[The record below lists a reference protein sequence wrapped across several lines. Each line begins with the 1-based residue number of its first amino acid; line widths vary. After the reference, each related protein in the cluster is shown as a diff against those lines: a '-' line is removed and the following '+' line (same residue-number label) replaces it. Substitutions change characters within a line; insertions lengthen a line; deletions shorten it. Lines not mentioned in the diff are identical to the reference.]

1 MSSENLP
8 EAILRTKDGSSMALE
23 GVNIQGTLRGFAAEI
38 TVEQHYRNT
47 RKNNIEAV
55 YTFPLPIGAVLLDV
69 ELEIGE
75 RRLSGR
81 VIEKKAAEE
90 RYEDAITSGD
100 TALMIEVTG
109 PGLYTLNL
117 GNLLAGESAVIRYR
131 YAMLLSW
138 QGDRVRLVLPTTLAP
153 RYGNPAKAG
162 LAPHQVPET
171 SLMVSYPLTLNL
183 TVEGQLAEG
192 EVSCPTH
199 MITTTRSETRLSIKL
214 GDSATLDRDFVLSM
228 RGCQESAAC
237 VFDQPEREKVILAS
251 MRIPPLPKRD
261 EKPLRLKVV
270 IDCSGSMAGIS
281 IAQARKAALEI
292 LNQLRPGDLFNIT
305 LFGSSVRHFW
315 ADLVPAEARYI
326 TMAWKQLESL
336 DANLGG
342 TETGAALH
350 AVYGLGQKRSKSLF
364 GSKARVLKEKGEDV
378 GTGAQPQI
386 LLITDGQVWEFEEII
401 KEAVESNHRV
411 FTVGVGFSAVE
422 GLVGELA
429 AKTGGAC
436 ELVSPQE
443 GMTERILSQF
453 YRLRQPRMTLKGLK
467 LGVTPRWFTP
477 LSKAVFA
484 GDTVHVYAG
493 IDGDA
498 PQSVS
503 LGVVDAQGATIKVE
517 AAIGASDWSE
527 LPRMAAA
534 ARIAS
539 PKATEEE
546 KLQLALDHQL
556 LTDQTNCLI
565 VAERAEKAEDL
576 PELAKVAH
584 MLPAGWG
591 GTGNTVMACV
601 GLRTGTDNLPMFS
614 VSRSRRTRSEKL
626 SLSSCVS
633 SPMASYDIPA
643 FLRKQTDDYED
654 QPALSVIFDS
664 NGHIKVEESFS
675 DSPQNFIANIY
686 AGMPG
691 FQNTDKL
698 PNTLEALEDFGLP
711 TELATALRD
720 ISSEGWTER
729 VIVAAF
735 LMAMTQLKHLSAEF
749 PREFSRLIFA
759 NWKRTGTNQLI
770 LDRVTTLIARSI
782 ATDWALDLGEES
794 SVGAHP

>member
-8 EAILRTKDGSSMALE
+8 EAILRTKDGSSMPLE

-47 RKNNIEAV
+47 RKKNIEAV
-55 YTFPLPIGAVLLDV
+55 YTFPLPMGAVLLDV

-75 RRLSGR
+75 RRLRGQ
-81 VIEKKAAEE
+81 VVEKKAAEE

-109 PGLYTLNL
+109 PGLYTLNF
-117 GNLLAGESAVIRYR
+117 GNLLAGETAVIRYR
-131 YAMLLSW
+131 YAVLLFW
-138 QGDRVRLVLPTTLAP
+138 QGDRVRLVLPTALAP

-199 MITTTRSETRLSIKL
+199 MITTTRGETGLSIKL

-261 EKPLRLKVV
+261 EKPLRLKIV

-364 GSKARVLKEKGEDV
+364 GSKARVLKEQGEDA

-386 LLITDGQVWEFEEII
+386 LLITDGQVWEYEEII

-467 LGVTPRWFTP
+467 LGVTPKWFTP

-493 IDGDA
+493 IVGGA

-503 LGVVDAQGATIKVE
+503 LGAVDAQGATIKVE

-546 KLQLALDHQL
+546 KLQLALDNQL
-556 LTDQTNCLI
+556 LTDQTNYLI
-565 VAERAEKAEDL
+565 VAERAEKVEEL
-576 PELAKVAH
+576 PELAKVDH

-591 GTGNTVMACV
+591 GTGSVRVACNTVGVVSESMM
-601 GLRTGTDNLPMFS
+601 LFS
-614 VSRSRRTRSEKL
+614 PSRPRNSRSERI
-626 SLSSCVS
+626 SSCVS
-633 SPMASYDIPA
+633 SGIAKYDIPA
-643 FLRKQTDDYED
+643 FLRRQTDDYAE
-654 QPALSVIFDS
+654 QPMLSVIFDS
-664 NGHIKVEESFS
+664 DGHIKVGESAT
-675 DSPQNFIANIY
+675 DSPQHFIANLY

-691 FQNTDKL
+691 FQNPDKL
-698 PNTLEALEDFGLP
+698 PNTVEALEDFGLP
-711 TELATALRD
+711 TELGTALRD

-782 ATDWALDLGEES
+782 ATDWALDLGEETT
-794 SVGAHP
+794 VGAHP

>member
-8 EAILRTKDGSSMALE
+8 EAILRTKDGSSMPLE

-47 RKNNIEAV
+47 RKKNIEAV

-75 RRLSGR
+75 RRLRGQ
-81 VIEKKAAEE
+81 VVEKKAAEE

-109 PGLYTLNL
+109 PGLYTLNF
-117 GNLLAGESAVIRYR
+117 GNLLAGETAVIRYR
-131 YAMLLSW
+131 YAVLLSW

-153 RYGNPAKAG
+153 RYGDPVKAG

-171 SLMVSYPLTLNL
+171 SLVVSYPLKLSL

-199 MITTTRSETRLSIKL
+199 MITTTRSETGLSIKL
-214 GDSATLDRDFVLSM
+214 GDSATLDRDFVLLM

-326 TMAWKQLESL
+326 TMAWQQLESL

-364 GSKARVLKEKGEDV
+364 GSKARGLNEKGDDV
-378 GTGAQPQI
+378 ATGAQPQI
-386 LLITDGQVWEFEEII
+386 LLITDGQVWEYEEII

-411 FTVGVGFSAVE
+411 FTVGVGLSAVE

-429 AKTGGAC
+429 TKTGGAC

-467 LGVTPRWFTP
+467 LGVTPKWFTP

-498 PQSVS
+498 PNTVS
-503 LGVVDAQGATIKVE
+503 LGAIDSQGNAIKVE
-517 AAIGASDWSE
+517 AAIGTSNWSE

-539 PKATEEE
+539 PKATQEE
-546 KLQLALDHQL
+546 KLQLALESQL
-556 LTDQTNCLI
+556 LTDQTNYLI
-565 VAERAEKAEDL
+565 VAERSEKVEDL
-576 PELAKVAH
+576 PMLAKVPH

-591 GTGNTVMACV
+591 GTGSVQVACNIAGAV
-601 GLRTGTDNLPMFS
+601 AGGIALFS
-614 VSRSRRTRSEKL
+614 PSRARNSRVSN
-626 SLSSCVS
+626 CVS
-633 SPMASYDIPA
+633 GGISKYDIPA
-643 FLRKQTDDYED
+643 FLRKQTDDYEE

-664 NGHIKVEESFS
+664 NGHIKVGDAVAE
-675 DSPQNFIANIY
+675 SPQHFIANLY

-691 FQNTDKL
+691 FQNPDKL
-698 PNTLEALEDFGLP
+698 PNTVEALEDFGLP
-711 TELATALRD
+711 TELATALRE

-729 VIVAAF
+729 VIVAAL

-782 ATDWALDLGEES
+782 ATDWVLDLGEES
-794 SVGAHP
+794 ALGTHS

>member
-8 EAILRTKDGSSMALE
+8 EAILRTKDGSSMPLE

-38 TVEQHYRNT
+38 TVEQRYRNT
-47 RKNNIEAV
+47 RKKNIEAV
-55 YTFPLPIGAVLLDV
+55 YTFPLPMGSVLLDV

-75 RRLSGR
+75 RRLRGQ
-81 VIEKKAAEE
+81 VVEKKVAEE

-109 PGLYTLNL
+109 PGLYTLNF

-171 SLMVSYPLTLNL
+171 SLLVSYPLTLNL

-199 MITTTRSETRLSIKL
+199 MITTTRSETGLSIKL
-214 GDSATLDRDFVLSM
+214 GDSAKLDRDFVLSM

-251 MRIPPLPKRD
+251 MRIPPMAKRD

-281 IAQARKAALEI
+281 ITQARKAALEI

-350 AVYGLGQKRSKSLF
+350 AVYGLGQKRGKPLF
-364 GSKARVLKEKGEDV
+364 GSTVRVLKDKGDD
-378 GTGAQPQI
+378 GLIATQPQI
-386 LLITDGQVWEFEEII
+386 LLITDGQVWEYGEII
-401 KEAVESNHRV
+401 KEAIEASHRV
-411 FTVGVGFSAVE
+411 FTVGVGLSAVE

-429 AKTGGAC
+429 TQTGGAC

-453 YRLRQPRMTLKGLK
+453 HRLRQPRLTLKGLK
-467 LGVTPRWFTP
+467 LGVTPKWFTP

-493 IDGDA
+493 IDGEA
-498 PQSVS
+498 PNKVS
-503 LGVVDAQGATIKVE
+503 LGAVDSEGNTIKVE
-517 AAIGASDWSE
+517 ADIGKSDWSE

-539 PKATEEE
+539 PKAIQEE
-546 KLQLALDHQL
+546 KLQLALESQL
-556 LTDQTNCLI
+556 LTDQTNYLI
-565 VAERAEKAEDL
+565 VAERAEKVEEL
-576 PELAKVAH
+576 PELAKVSH

-591 GTGNTVMACV
+591 GTGLTILNT
-601 GLRTGTDNLPMFS
+601 TS
-614 VSRSRRTRSEKL
+614 SL
-626 SLSSCVS
+626 SLCESNVMYSARSASGNLKAMAYAGVS
-633 SPMASYDIPA
+633 KYDIPA
-643 FLRKQTDDYED
+643 FLRRNADGFDEHPTH
-654 QPALSVIFDS
+654 SVIFDS
-664 NGHIKVEESFS
+664 SGHIHVGESEQN
-675 DSPQNFIANIY
+675 SPQHFIANLY

-691 FQNTDKL
+691 FQNPDKL
-698 PNTLEALEDFGLP
+698 PNTVEALEDFGLP
-711 TELATALRD
+711 TELATALRE
-720 ISSEGWTER
+720 ISAEGWTER
-729 VIVAAF
+729 VIVAAL

-782 ATDWALDLGEES
+782 ATDWALDLVEES
-794 SVGAHP
+794 PVGSQP

>member
-8 EAILRTKDGSSMALE
+8 EAILRTKDGSAMPLE
-23 GVNIQGTLRGFAAEI
+23 GVSIQGTLRGFAAEI

-47 RKNNIEAV
+47 RTKNIEAV
-55 YTFPLPIGAVLLDV
+55 YTFPLPMGAVLLDV
-69 ELEIGE
+69 ELELGE
-75 RRLSGR
+75 RRLRGQ
-81 VIEKKAAEE
+81 VVEKKAAEE
-90 RYEDAITSGD
+90 RYEDAVTSGD

-109 PGLYTLNL
+109 PGLYTLSF
-117 GNLLAGESAVIRYR
+117 GNLLAGECAVIRYR
-131 YAMLLSW
+131 YAVLLTW

-171 SLMVSYPLTLNL
+171 SLLVTYPLKLAL
-183 TVEGQLAEG
+183 TIEGQLAEG

-199 MITTTRSETRLSIKL
+199 MITTTRSEAGLSVKL

-237 VFDQPEREKVILAS
+237 VVDQPGREKVILAS
-251 MRIPPLPKRD
+251 MRIPPLSKRD

-270 IDCSGSMAGIS
+270 IDCSGSMGGIS

-315 ADLVPAEARYI
+315 ADMVPAEARYI

-350 AVYGLGQKRSKSLF
+350 AVYGLGQKQSRSLF
-364 GSKARVLKEKGEDV
+364 GSKARVLKDKGEDAV
-378 GTGAQPQI
+378 VETQPQI
-386 LLITDGQVWEFEEII
+386 LLITDGQVWEYEEII
-401 KEAVESNHRV
+401 KEAIESNHRV
-411 FTVGVGFSAVE
+411 FTVGVGLSAVE

-429 AKTGGAC
+429 TKTGGAC

-467 LGVTPRWFTP
+467 LGMTPKWFTP

-484 GDTVHVYAG
+484 GDTVHVFAG
-493 IDGDA
+493 IEGDS
-498 PQSVS
+498 PDTVS
-503 LGVVDAQGATIKVE
+503 LGAVDSQGATIKVE
-517 AAIGASDWSE
+517 ANIGLSDWSE

-539 PKATEEE
+539 PKATQEE
-546 KLQLALDHQL
+546 KLQLALDNQL
-556 LTDQTNCLI
+556 LTDQTNYLI
-565 VAERAEKAEDL
+565 VAERTEKVEEL
-576 PELAKVAH
+576 PKLAKVAH

-591 GTGNTVMACV
+591 GTGSVQVACNM
-601 GLRTGTDNLPMFS
+601 LRTGTDSMPLFS
-614 VSRSRRTRSEKL
+614 PSGPRNSRSEMIA
-626 SLSSCVS
+626 SCVS
-633 SPMASYDIPA
+633 SGISKYDIPA
-643 FLRKQTDDYED
+643 FLRRSFDDYDE
-654 QPALSVIFDS
+654 QPMLSVIFDS
-664 NGHIKVEESFS
+664 AGHLKDHESGVG
-675 DSPQNFIANIY
+675 SPQQFIANLY

-691 FQNTDKL
+691 FQNPDKL
-698 PNTLEALEDFGLP
+698 PTTVEALEDYGLP
-711 TELATALRD
+711 TELATALRE

-729 VIVAAF
+729 VIVGAL
-735 LMAMTQLKHLSAEF
+735 LMAMTQMKHLSAEF

-770 LDRVTTLIARSI
+770 LDRVTTLMARSI
-782 ATDWALDLGEES
+782 ATDWVLDLGTES
-794 SVGAHP
+794 AVEAHP